1 MHIENFAS
9 LIGEGCLRS
18 SSWSC
23 GLLTGHIT
31 SSVHPG
37 VYEEGRK
44 LVKGLRKMVEMIQ
57 ERKHMESNKS
67 EER

>member
-9 LIGEGCLRS
+9 LTDEGCLLS

-37 VYEEGRK
+37 AHEEGREWVRRGK
-44 LVKGLRKMVEMIQ
+44 D
-57 ERKHMESNKS
+57 ME
-67 EER
+67 E

>member
-1 MHIENFAS
+1 MYIENFAS
-9 LIGEGCLRS
+9 LTDEGCLRS

-37 VYEEGRK
+37 AYEEAG
-44 LVKGLRKMVEMIQ
+44 GIDEGIEEMVEMIK
-57 ERKHMESNKS
+57 ERKRHGE
-67 EER
+67 

>member
-1 MHIENFAS
+1 MRIENFAS
-9 LIGEGCLRS
+9 LTDEGCLRS
-18 SSWSC
+18 SSSSC

-37 VYEEGRK
+37 ACEEGRE
-44 LVKGLRKMVEMIQ
+44 LMKGLRRWLKCL
-57 ERKHMESNKS
+57 RRGKDKESNKS